1 MKIKRGMRPIRAS
14 EIGTYL
20 YCQRAWWYQ
29 TQGIPSENLV
39 EMNQGMEYHHQH
51 ANQAWNVR
59 LMKFAA
65 WILLIC
71 GIILLSVA
79 LTLHLLS

>member
-1 MKIKRGMRPIRAS
+1 MRPIRAS

-29 TQGIPSENLV
+29 IQGFASENLV
-39 EMNQGMEYHHQH
+39 EMNAGTDYHHRH
-51 ANQAWNVR
+51 ADQVWTIR
-59 LMKFAA
+59 ITKFAA
-65 WILLIC
+65 WLLLLA

-79 LTLHLLS
+79 LTLHWLN